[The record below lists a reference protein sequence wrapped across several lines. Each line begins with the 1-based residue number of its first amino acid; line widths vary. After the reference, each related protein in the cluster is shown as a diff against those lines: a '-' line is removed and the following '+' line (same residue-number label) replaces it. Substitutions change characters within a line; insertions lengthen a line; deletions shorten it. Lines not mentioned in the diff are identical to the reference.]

1 MPDIVAYLA
10 GTEHCKNHF
19 DASSKPR
26 REQNLFYF

>member
-10 GTEHCKNHF
+10 GTEHCRLFF

-26 REQNLFYF
+26 REQNVFYF